1 MRLQHPSMA
10 KILATLIPF
19 ALALGL
25 AGCSGDSSIAADGSS
40 DDQEN
45 SAIDSSDTDGSSSSS
60 KGDGSSDEDG
70 SSSSSKKDSSS
81 GKDGSSSS
89 SKKDSS
95 SGKDGSSSSSKK
107 NGSSYKGHFDN
118 VNVPNVKIGECN
130 IKEDD
135 GVWAYAFTE
144 TEDDDSLTAFSFTF
158 FDGENIKDSLYRVIS
173 GPEAT
178 KACKQMNGKQREV
191 DELFGM
197 TITST
202 RWCKDEVMYIIE
214 VMTIG
219 GMNDVSRKELFEK
232 AKEECAKYNEENA
245 NSSSSSDGQ
254 SSSSSEEEE
263 ESSSSSDAEEAESS
277 SSSEEEEES
286 SSSAGES
293 ASGSTCDFE
302 KDDDVW
308 VMDLVGVGRTTLTW
322 SGNSYTAVSEMSIK
336 LENEEV
342 CEQSVANAD
351 PDDHAYCE
359 GSVYKSRAER
369 VVDDADRD
377 EVYESAMAACAL

>member
-1 MRLQHPSMA
+1 MRFEHFGLTKMLVV
-10 KILATLIPF
+10 LAPF
-19 ALALGL
+19 TLALSL
-25 AGCSGDSSIAADGSS
+25 AGCGDDSSTAADGNS

-89 SKKDSS
+89 SKK
-95 SGKDGSSSSSKK
+95 

-118 VNVPNVKIGECN
+118 VNVPDVKIGECN

-219 GMNDVSRKELFEK
+219 GMNDVSRKELFET

-254 SSSSSEEEE
+254 SSSSSEEEV
-263 ESSSSSDAEEAESS
+263 ESSSSEA
-277 SSSEEEEES
+277 EEES
-286 SSSAGES
+286 SSSVGGS
-293 ASGSTCDFE
+293 ASGSVCNFD

-308 VMDLVGVGRTTLTW
+308 VMDVSGVGRITLTW
-322 SGNSYTAVSEMSIK
+322 SGNDYTAVTEMSMK
-336 LENEEV
+336 LSDEAT
-342 CEQSVANAD
+342 CEASVANAD
-351 PDDHAYCE
+351 PEDNAYCE
-359 GSVYKSRAER
+359 GSVYKSNPVR
-369 VVDDADRD
+369 VVKDADRD
-377 EVYESAMAACAL
+377 EVYDESMAMCAL

>member
-60 KGDGSSDEDG
+60 KGDGSSDE
-70 SSSSSKKDSSS
+70 
-81 GKDGSSSS
+81 DGSSSS

>member
-1 MRLQHPSMA
+1 
-10 KILATLIPF
+10 
-19 ALALGL
+19 
-25 AGCSGDSSIAADGSS
+25 
-40 DDQEN
+40 
-45 SAIDSSDTDGSSSSS
+45 
-60 KGDGSSDEDG
+60 
-70 SSSSSKKDSSS
+70 
-81 GKDGSSSS
+81 
-89 SKKDSS
+89 
-95 SGKDGSSSSSKK
+95 
-107 NGSSYKGHFDN
+107 
-118 VNVPNVKIGECN
+118 
-130 IKEDD
+130 
-135 GVWAYAFTE
+135 
-144 TEDDDSLTAFSFTF
+144 
-158 FDGENIKDSLYRVIS
+158 
-173 GPEAT
+173 
-178 KACKQMNGKQREV
+178 
-191 DELFGM
+191 M

-219 GMNDVSRKELFEK
+219 GMNDVSRKELFET

-277 SSSEEEEES
+277 SSSEEEDES

-322 SGNSYTAVSEMSIK
+322 SGNSYTAVAEMSLK
-336 LENEEV
+336 FADEASCEASLE
-342 CEQSVANAD
+342 NAD
-351 PDDHAYCE
+351 PDAHAYCE
-359 GSVYKSRAER
+359 GSVYKSRVER

-377 EVYESAMAACAL
+377 EVYEASMAACAL